1 MGIQTG
7 SEGVILVDLPGQAE
21 LQRELD
27 KVSELLLDR
36 CDCDVVMDFSNVMSL
51 NSRSLLILL
60 RIRRQ
65 LETTGHRLVLSS
77 LVATT
82 WDDLS
87 AMGLSGVFEITID
100 RFHALALVQA
110 HP

>member
-1 MGIQTG
+1 MSIQIA
-7 SEGVILVDLPGQAE
+7 SEGVVLVDLPGEAE
-21 LQRELD
+21 LERELE
-27 KVSELLLDR
+27 KVSEFLLDR

-51 NSRSLLILL
+51 NSHCLVMLL

-82 WDDLS
+82 WGDLS
-87 AMGLSGVFEITID
+87 AMGLSGLFEITID